1 MITSKDNPII
11 KLASALGR
19 YKKIRYEEQLFI
31 LENKHFIEEWIQTN
45 PLAIKTILY
54 TNTNKP
60 RNIPAN
66 IEGIEIDPKLLSQ
79 ISTLKNNPGIVAIVK
94 MNKIPPT
101 FKNQYKTILL
111 LQAINKPS
119 NIGAIIRNA
128 VAFNCK
134 AIILSKNCA
143 DCYHPEAIRAAAG
156 TIQHINIYYLEQNI
170 SLAQLKLL

>member
-11 KLASALGR
+11 KLARALGR

-79 ISTLKNNPGIVAIVK
+79 ISTLKNNPGIVAIV
-94 MNKIPPT
+94 
-101 FKNQYKTILL
+101 
-111 LQAINKPS
+111 
-119 NIGAIIRNA
+119 
-128 VAFNCK
+128 
-134 AIILSKNCA
+134 
-143 DCYHPEAIRAAAG
+143 
-156 TIQHINIYYLEQNI
+156 
-170 SLAQLKLL
+170 